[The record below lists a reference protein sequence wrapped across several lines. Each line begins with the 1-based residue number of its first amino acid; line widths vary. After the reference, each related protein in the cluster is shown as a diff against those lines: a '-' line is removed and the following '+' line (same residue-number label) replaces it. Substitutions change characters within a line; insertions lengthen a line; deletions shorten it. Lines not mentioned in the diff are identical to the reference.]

1 MDAKDIKEIICKEY
15 NISIDDM
22 FNKSRKMT
30 FVEPRALFFWVLRN
44 KLDML
49 YTHIAKISGYTHG
62 TIISHVRRIE
72 GQMQYDK
79 AFRNKIKAI
88 LSKLHFGD

>member
-1 MDAKDIKEIICKEY
+1 MDAKEIKEIICAEY
-15 NISIDDM
+15 NIVDI

-30 FVEPRALFFWVLRN
+30 FVEPRAVFFWILRN
-44 KLDML
+44 KLYL
-49 YTHIAKISGYTHG
+49 PYTQIAKLSGYTHT
-62 TIISHVRRIE
+62 TIINHVRRIE

-88 LSKLHFGD
+88 LSKLYFDD